1 MTSTCGK
8 GLTICGRVAVQGI
21 RPGKFGVFTCKFSP
35 TTMLDSRTASS
46 SFARQQKSH
55 VGPNLERRTC
65 SKMGPC
71 SDRRQLRDIG
81 VDVQHCVIFEEEGI
95 TGDVLLEI
103 DKETILLKELDFGRL
118 GKRLKTWQL
127 IRAFQKTSGRCEPNS
142 VSQTSK
148 EGSNHN

>member
-1 MTSTCGK
+1 
-8 GLTICGRVAVQGI
+8 
-21 RPGKFGVFTCKFSP
+21 
-35 TTMLDSRTASS
+35 
-46 SFARQQKSH
+46 
-55 VGPNLERRTC
+55 
-65 SKMGPC
+65 MGPC